1 MGFFIQL
8 IGLFLIVAGGLSI
21 VTRIPNIVVSQYAD
35 TIDPL
40 IRFGITNPSIFVTG
54 ANKEN
59 TLLYDIILIFVIVLI
74 GLVMLTKGGKKTTNN
89 PLKRK

>member
-1 MGFFIQL
+1 MGLFIQL
-8 IGLFLIVAGGLSI
+8 IGIFLIVAGVLSI

-40 IRFGITNPSIFVTG
+40 IRLGITNPSIFVLG

-59 TLLYDIILIFVIVLI
+59 TLFYDIILIFVIILI
-74 GLVMLTKGGKKTTNN
+74 GVIMLTKGGRKTATN
-89 PLKRK
+89 PLKK

>member
-8 IGLFLIVAGGLSI
+8 IGLFLIIAGALSI

-40 IRFGITNPSIFVTG
+40 IRLGITNPSIFVLG
-54 ANKEN
+54 ENKEN
-59 TLLYDIILIFVIVLI
+59 TLFFDIILIFVII
-74 GLVMLTKGGKKTTNN
+74 LVGVIMLTKGGKKTANN
-89 PLKRK
+89 PLKK